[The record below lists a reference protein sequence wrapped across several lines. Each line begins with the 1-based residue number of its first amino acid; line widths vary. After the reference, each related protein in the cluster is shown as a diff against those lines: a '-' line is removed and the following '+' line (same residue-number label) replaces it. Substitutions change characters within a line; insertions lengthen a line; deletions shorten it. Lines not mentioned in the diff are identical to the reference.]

1 MAKVKSEIALSD
13 KRLTQASKNVLMVG
27 GKGYE
32 MEYDQSQLHLANS
45 SKGM

>member
-1 MAKVKSEIALSD
+1 MSLSRHLPD
-13 KRLTQASKNVLMVG
+13 EPKNFNPTSKNVLMVG

-45 SKGM
+45 SKGA